1 MSLPPAPDPTRTTKR
16 FILAAFS
23 FVALMASGVGVVA
36 CSIGLADTGHPAMI
50 VGLAGSALGIAAAFV
65 VMWTALRAE
74 R

>member
-1 MSLPPAPDPTRTTKR
+1 
-16 FILAAFS
+16 
-23 FVALMASGVGVVA
+23 VVA

-50 VGLAGSALGIAAAFV
+50 VGLAGSVLGIAAAFV